1 MAEQSYKNV
10 REKVSALLQRYR
22 SEESRRAGRNASILS
37 ATVIAV
43 HVLKLNLSD
52 VSAFGLKVPV
62 DGVATAKWLL
72 AALLAYFV
80 ATFLLYIYRDRQ
92 IQEDRKRI
100 ALDYREA
107 AKQRLVYIAKK
118 EQEHGGTI
126 AHYSVDKSYLTQ
138 MLKESD
144 SHASATRWARIS
156 DTIALASEIGV
167 PLLLAVAAFAI
178 LAL

>member
-43 HVLKLNLSD
+43 HLLKLNLSD

-72 AALLAYFV
+72 AALLGYFV
-80 ATFLLYIYRDRQ
+80 ATFVLYLYRDRQ
-92 IQEDRKRI
+92 IQDDRKRVAMDQVEQAHKRYKWIEDQERQHGQGVNHLKGEKGVI
-100 ALDYREA
+100 ATL
-107 AKQRLVYIAKK
+107 I
-118 EQEHGGTI
+118 
-126 AHYSVDKSYLTQ
+126 
-138 MLKESD
+138 KESD
-144 SHASATRWARIS
+144 AHAKATRRARAS
-156 DTIALASEIGV
+156 DAIALASEIGV
-167 PLLLAVAAFAI
+167 PLILAVAAFAI
-178 LAL
+178 LAT